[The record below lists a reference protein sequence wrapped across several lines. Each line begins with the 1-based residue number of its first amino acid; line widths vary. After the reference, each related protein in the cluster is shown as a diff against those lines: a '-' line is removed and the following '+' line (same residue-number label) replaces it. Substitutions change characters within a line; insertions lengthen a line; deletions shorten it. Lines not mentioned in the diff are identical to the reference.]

1 MPTVSSSREGRSG
14 RGRRAPNWVS
24 WLVLVIGLALTLGLH
39 GFSQRWIRSAGE
51 ARFLLRSSEFKTAL
65 HTHLVGLTQV
75 LRGAQAYA
83 GQNPLIS
90 PEAWQ
95 RMRDTLR
102 LEESYPGFTDLIH
115 LRAASGEQLTE
126 LIESQRMLGGQ
137 DFVLKPAGQ
146 RDFHV
151 VVTNLAP
158 VTEKNRV
165 ALGIDSWNSP
175 ERRDALERARDS
187 GNPQLSAQVQLAVDQ
202 GPDAQPGFLIYQ
214 PLYRGGALPDTVEQ
228 RRALLVGFVGT
239 SLRYQDLFRQ
249 LLPAA
254 RQALAV
260 ELYDAAEAGTG
271 GRQLAFSSQ
280 PVADQASQLMRQQ
293 LEFEIGGRR
302 WTLVCSASDD
312 FMLPIEQAYPPLVLV
327 LGLLVSLLLF
337 ALTRAQIQQRLRAER
352 MAESM
357 SRSVLST
364 RDHLASILE
373 AVPDMLLEIDAE
385 GRITEA
391 RSARQTPFTTPPPE
405 LVGQHYAQVLP
416 PEAAEVI
423 AAGLQAAR
431 LHGSDYGRR
440 YSLPQADGD
449 CWYEA
454 SIACGLRGQAHQPY
468 YVLLSR
474 DVTEQVRLERE
485 LRQQHARLNTIL
497 DSVEAYIYIKGADY
511 RYQYANRRT
520 CALFKRPI
528 EQIVGHQDADFF
540 EPAVADRLR
549 QIDRRVLEQGERV
562 VAEDFN
568 VLQDGSTSTDLTIKI
583 PLRDEQGR
591 VYALCGISTDI
602 SVLKQAQA
610 ELERYRQHLQQ
621 LVDERTVEL
630 ATATRAL
637 SLASAEQQAVF
648 NAATA
653 GLIFVKDH
661 QIQRCNRTMEQMFG
675 YGPGELIGQAPRI
688 LYADDAAFAKLRQR
702 FQPEMIEH
710 GNFRSE
716 QELVRKDGSRFWARV
731 SAQVIDQDI
740 ARGYAGMVQD
750 ITAERE
756 AFEAMQRSKEMAE
769 ANARAKADF
778 LANMSHEIRTPM
790 NAVIGMTHLVLK
802 TGLTP
807 RQLDYVQKIQTS
819 SQHLLGIIND
829 ILDFSK
835 LEADKMG
842 VERAHFDLD
851 QMLDNVAALFAT
863 KTDSKGL
870 ELVMDVGS
878 DVPRDLIGDPLRI
891 GQVLINYAN
900 NAVKFTEQ
908 GTITIRVALEPG
920 QEPEPADELLLRFSV
935 QDTGIGISPEQCA
948 LLFQSF
954 QQADSSTTRKYGG
967 TGLGLVISKRLAEL
981 MGGQV
986 GVNSEPGRGST
997 FWFTARLGRGTDQPR
1012 RWLAQPDLQG
1022 RRILV
1027 VDDNDPA
1034 REVMGEMLR
1043 SMGFAVNAV
1052 ASGAL
1057 ALAELS
1063 RAAEADQPYEVVFL
1077 DWKMPGMDGV
1087 TVARKI
1093 ATLPLPRRPLVLM
1106 VTAYDRGELLELSED
1121 VGISDVLVKPVTPSV
1136 LFDTVMRLLGAELD
1150 EFPPLPR
1157 SERGLQADTTP
1168 LQGARA
1174 LLVEDN
1180 EINQEVA
1187 IELLRE
1193 LGLWVDLAPDGAVA
1207 LERVQQN
1214 SYDVVLMDMQ
1224 MPVMDGLTATREIR
1238 QLSWLQELPILAM
1251 TANAMTGDRERCLEA
1266 GMNDYIA
1273 KPIDP
1278 KDLAAKL
1285 LRWVKPSR
1293 SRARRPSRRNRS
1305 MARTALQ
1312 PGASLEG
1319 IAGLDAE
1326 LGLSQV
1332 LGREPLYHHLLAR
1345 FASDQAATPARLAEA
1360 IAAADW
1366 GQAERLMH
1374 TLKGVSAQI
1383 GALELREM
1391 AERLEQALRERA
1403 PQDVIDLLQAGI
1415 ARALAPLVEA
1425 ISQRL
1430 PQEMANGNAVAL
1442 DPQQWARLRERLIG
1456 LLEQADT
1463 ESLTLFESNRNLL
1476 QSALG
1481 PHYEP
1486 LAKAL
1491 DNFDFEQALVT
1502 IRQAG

>member
-1 MPTVSSSREGRSG
+1 
-14 RGRRAPNWVS
+14 
-24 WLVLVIGLALTLGLH
+24 
-39 GFSQRWIRSAGE
+39 
-51 ARFLLRSSEFKTAL
+51 
-65 HTHLVGLTQV
+65 
-75 LRGAQAYA
+75 
-83 GQNPLIS
+83 
-90 PEAWQ
+90 
-95 RMRDTLR
+95 MR
-102 LEESYPGFTDLIH
+102 
-115 LRAASGEQLTE
+115 
-126 LIESQRMLGGQ
+126 
-137 DFVLKPAGQ
+137 
-146 RDFHV
+146 
-151 VVTNLAP
+151 
-158 VTEKNRV
+158 
-165 ALGIDSWNSP
+165 
-175 ERRDALERARDS
+175 
-187 GNPQLSAQVQLAVDQ
+187 
-202 GPDAQPGFLIYQ
+202 
-214 PLYRGGALPDTVEQ
+214 
-228 RRALLVGFVGT
+228 
-239 SLRYQDLFRQ
+239 
-249 LLPAA
+249 
-254 RQALAV
+254 
-260 ELYDAAEAGTG
+260 
-271 GRQLAFSSQ
+271 
-280 PVADQASQLMRQQ
+280 
-293 LEFEIGGRR
+293 
-302 WTLVCSASDD
+302 
-312 FMLPIEQAYPPLVLV
+312 
-327 LGLLVSLLLF
+327 
-337 ALTRAQIQQRLRAER
+337 
-352 MAESM
+352 
-357 SRSVLST
+357 
-364 RDHLASILE
+364 
-373 AVPDMLLEIDAE
+373 
-385 GRITEA
+385 
-391 RSARQTPFTTPPPE
+391 
-405 LVGQHYAQVLP
+405 
-416 PEAAEVI
+416 
-423 AAGLQAAR
+423 
-431 LHGSDYGRR
+431 
-440 YSLPQADGD
+440 
-449 CWYEA
+449 
-454 SIACGLRGQAHQPY
+454 
-468 YVLLSR
+468 
-474 DVTEQVRLERE
+474 
-485 LRQQHARLNTIL
+485 
-497 DSVEAYIYIKGADY
+497 
-511 RYQYANRRT
+511 
-520 CALFKRPI
+520 
-528 EQIVGHQDADFF
+528 
-540 EPAVADRLR
+540 
-549 QIDRRVLEQGERV
+549 
-562 VAEDFN
+562 
-568 VLQDGSTSTDLTIKI
+568 
-583 PLRDEQGR
+583 
-591 VYALCGISTDI
+591 
-602 SVLKQAQA
+602 
-610 ELERYRQHLQQ
+610 
-621 LVDERTVEL
+621 
-630 ATATRAL
+630 
-637 SLASAEQQAVF
+637 
-648 NAATA
+648 
-653 GLIFVKDH
+653 
-661 QIQRCNRTMEQMFG
+661 
-675 YGPGELIGQAPRI
+675 
-688 LYADDAAFAKLRQR
+688 
-702 FQPEMIEH
+702 
-710 GNFRSE
+710 
-716 QELVRKDGSRFWARV
+716 
-731 SAQVIDQDI
+731 
-740 ARGYAGMVQD
+740 
-750 ITAERE
+750 
-756 AFEAMQRSKEMAE
+756 
-769 ANARAKADF
+769 
-778 LANMSHEIRTPM
+778 
-790 NAVIGMTHLVLK
+790 
-802 TGLTP
+802 
-807 RQLDYVQKIQTS
+807 
-819 SQHLLGIIND
+819 
-829 ILDFSK
+829 
-835 LEADKMG
+835 
-842 VERAHFDLD
+842 
-851 QMLDNVAALFAT
+851 
-863 KTDSKGL
+863 
-870 ELVMDVGS
+870 
-878 DVPRDLIGDPLRI
+878 
-891 GQVLINYAN
+891 
-900 NAVKFTEQ
+900 
-908 GTITIRVALEPG
+908 
-920 QEPEPADELLLRFSV
+920 
-935 QDTGIGISPEQCA
+935 
-948 LLFQSF
+948 
-954 QQADSSTTRKYGG
+954 
-967 TGLGLVISKRLAEL
+967 
-981 MGGQV
+981 
-986 GVNSEPGRGST
+986 
-997 FWFTARLGRGTDQPR
+997 QPR

-1214 SYDVVLMDMQ
+1214 SDDVVLMDMQ

-1345 FASDQAATPARLAEA
+1345 FASDQAATPTRLAEA

>member
-1 MPTVSSSREGRSG
+1 MPIVPATTDGHSG
-14 RGRRAPNWVS
+14 KLKRTPNWLS
-24 WLVLVIGLALTLGLH
+24 WLVLAIGLALTLGLH
-39 GFSQRWIRSAGE
+39 EFSQRWIRSADE
-51 ARFLLRSSEFKTAL
+51 DRFLLRSNEFRTAL

-115 LRAASGEQLTE
+115 LRAASGEQLPE
-126 LIESQRMLGGQ
+126 LIDSQRMLGGQ
-137 DFVLKPAGQ
+137 EFVLKPPGV

-165 ALGIDSWNSP
+165 ALGIDSWQSP
-175 ERRDALERARDS
+175 ERRDALERARDT
-187 GNPQLSAQVQLAVDQ
+187 GNPQLSARVQLAVDQ
-202 GPDAQPGFLIYQ
+202 GPDRLPGFLIYQ

-239 SLRYQDLFRQ
+239 SLRYQDLVRE
-249 LLPAA
+249 LLPAD
-254 RQALAV
+254 RQPLAI
-260 ELYDAAEAGTG
+260 ELRDAAVAEEGSGT
-271 GRQLAFSSQ
+271 LVFSSQ
-280 PVADQASQLMRQQ
+280 PAAGESPRLMRQQ
-293 LEFEIGGRR
+293 LSLDIGGRR
-302 WTLVCSASDD
+302 WTLVCTASDD
-312 FMLPIEQAYPPLVLV
+312 FLLPIEQAYPQLVLAV
-327 LGLLVSLLLF
+327 GLLLSLLLF
-337 ALTRAQIQQRLRAER
+337 ALSRAQIQQRLRAER

-385 GRITEA
+385 GRITEV
-391 RSARQTPFTTPPPE
+391 RSARQAPFEIRPPA

-416 PEAAEVI
+416 PAAAEVI

-440 YSLPQADGD
+440 YCLAQAGGD

-454 SIACGLRGQAHQPY
+454 SIACRLRGDAEQPY

-474 DVTEQVRLERE
+474 DVSEQVRLERE
-485 LRQQHARLNTIL
+485 LRQQHERLNTIL
-497 DSVEAYIYIKGADY
+497 DSVEAYIYIKGTDY

-520 CALFKRPI
+520 CALFKRSL
-528 EQIVGHQDADFF
+528 EQIIGHQDADFF
-540 EPAVADRLR
+540 EPAVAERVR
-549 QIDRRVLEQGERV
+549 QVDRRVIEQGERV

-568 VLQDGSTSTDLTIKI
+568 VLQDGSSSTDLTIKI
-583 PLRDEQGR
+583 PLRDEEGR
-591 VYALCGISTDI
+591 VYALCGISTDV
-602 SVLKQAQA
+602 SPLKQAQA

-621 LVDERTVEL
+621 LVDERTAEL

-688 LYADDAAFAKLRQR
+688 FYADDEAFAKLQQK
-702 FQPEMIEH
+702 FQPDMLAH
-710 GNFRSE
+710 GNFRTE
-716 QELVRKDGSRFWARV
+716 QELMRKDGSRFWARV
-731 SAQVIDQDI
+731 SAQVIDRDVSK
-740 ARGYAGMVQD
+740 GYAGMVQD

-769 ANARAKADF
+769 QNARAKADF

-802 TGLTP
+802 TELTP
-807 RQLDYVQKIQTS
+807 RQLDYLQKIQLS

-835 LEADKMG
+835 LEADKMS

-851 QMLDNVAALFAT
+851 QMLDNVVGLFVT

-870 ELVMDVGS
+870 ELVVDVAQ

-920 QEPEPADELLLRFSV
+920 QEPADELLLRFSV

-986 GVNSEPGRGST
+986 GVVSEPGQGST
-997 FWFTARLGRGTDQPR
+997 FWFTARLGLGADQPR

-1043 SMGFAVNAV
+1043 SMGFAVSTV
-1052 ASGAL
+1052 ASGPL

-1063 RAAEADQPYEVVFL
+1063 QAAAAGQPYEVVFL

-1093 ATLPLPRRPLVLM
+1093 AALPLPRRPLVLM
-1106 VTAYDRGELLELSED
+1106 VTAYDRGELLELSEE

-1150 EFPPLPR
+1150 ELSPLPR
-1157 SERGLQADTTP
+1157 PERGLQADTAP

-1214 SYDVVLMDMQ
+1214 PYDVVLMDMQ
-1224 MPVMDGLTATREIR
+1224 MPVMDGLTATRQIR

-1278 KDLAAKL
+1278 QDLAAKL

-1293 SRARRPSRRNRS
+1293 SRSRRASRRQRS
-1305 MARTALQ
+1305 TVRPAATGRGVSFA
-1312 PGASLEG
+1312 G
-1319 IAGLDAE
+1319 IAGLDTV
-1326 LGLSQV
+1326 LGLRQV
-1332 LGREPLYHHLLAR
+1332 LGREPLYQQLLAR
-1345 FASDQAATPARLAEA
+1345 FASDQAATPARLAGA

-1366 GQAERLMH
+1366 VQAERLAH
-1374 TLKGVSAQI
+1374 TLKGVAAQI
-1383 GALELREM
+1383 GALELRER

-1403 PQDVIDLLQAGI
+1403 PQDRLELLQAGI
-1415 ARALAPLVEA
+1415 AQALPPLVEA
-1425 ISQRL
+1425 IRQRL
-1430 PQEMANGNAVAL
+1430 PQQAANVTAVL
-1442 DPQQWARLRERLIG
+1442 KDPQQWRRLRAQLVS

-1463 ESLTLFESNRNLL
+1463 DSLALFEANRSLL
-1476 QSALG
+1476 QAALG

-1491 DNFDFEQALVT
+1491 ENFDFEQALLA

>member
-1 MPTVSSSREGRSG
+1 MALSTVSSHHEGRSG
-14 RGRRAPNWVS
+14 KLQQAPNWVS
-24 WLVLVIGLALTLGLH
+24 WLVLAMGMVLTLGLH
-39 GFSQRWIRSAGE
+39 GFSQRWTHSAGE

-65 HTHLVGLTQV
+65 HTHLVGMTQV

-115 LRAASGEQLTE
+115 LRAVSGEQLPE

-137 DFVLKPAGQ
+137 GFALKPPGQ

-158 VTEKNRV
+158 ITEKNRV
-165 ALGIDSWNSP
+165 ALGVDSWSSP

-187 GNPQLSAQVQLAVDQ
+187 GNSQLSGQVQLVVDQ
-202 GPDAQPGFLIYQ
+202 GPDAQSAFLIYQ
-214 PLYRGGALPDTVEQ
+214 PLYRGGVLPDTVEQ

-239 SLRYQDLFRQ
+239 SLRYQDLVRQ
-249 LLPAA
+249 LLPTDQHAM
-254 RQALAV
+254 AV
-260 ELYDAAEAGTG
+260 ELYDAASADGGAGT
-271 GRQLAFSSQ
+271 LAFSSQ
-280 PVADQASQLMRQQ
+280 PRTDGASQLMRQP
-293 LEFEIGGRR
+293 LSFDIGGRR
-302 WTLVCSASDD
+302 WTLLCTASDD
-312 FMLPIEQAYPPLVLV
+312 FLLPIERAYPQLVLV
-327 LGLLVSLLLF
+327 VGLLVSLLLF

-357 SRSVLST
+357 SRSVLSA

-373 AVPDMLLEIDAE
+373 VVPDMLLEIDAE
-385 GRITEA
+385 GLITEA
-391 RSARQTPFTTPPPE
+391 RSARQAPLATLLPK
-405 LVGQHYAQVLP
+405 LAGQHYARVLP
-416 PEAAEVI
+416 SGAAEVI
-423 AAGLQAAR
+423 AAGLKAAR
-431 LHGSDYGRR
+431 LNGSDYGRR
-440 YSLPQADGD
+440 YSLAQPGGD

-454 SIACGLRGQAHQPY
+454 SIACGFRGQEHQPY

-497 DSVEAYIYIKGADY
+497 DSVEAHIYIKGTDY
-511 RYQYANRRT
+511 RYQYANHRT
-520 CALFKRPI
+520 CARFKCAL
-528 EQIVGHQDADFF
+528 EQIVGQQDADFF
-540 EPAVADRLR
+540 EPAVADRIR
-549 QIDRRVLEQGERV
+549 QLDRRVIEQGERIV
-562 VAEDFN
+562 DEGFYA
-568 VLQDGSTSTDLTIKI
+568 LQDGSGLTELTIKI
-583 PLRDEQGR
+583 PLRDEEGR

-653 GLIFVKDH
+653 GLIFVKDD

-675 YGPGELIGQAPRI
+675 YDPGELIGQAPRI
-688 LYADDAAFAKLRQR
+688 LYPDDSAFAESQQSFR
-702 FQPEMIEH
+702 PDMIAH
-710 GNFRSE
+710 GNFRSDR
-716 QELVRKDGSRFWARV
+716 ELMRKDGSRFWARV
-731 SAQVIDQDI
+731 SAQVIDKDV
-740 ARGYAGMVQD
+740 AKGYAGMVQD

-756 AFEAMQRSKEMAE
+756 VFEAMQRSKEMAE
-769 ANARAKADF
+769 QNARAKADF

-802 TGLTP
+802 TALTP

-835 LEADKMG
+835 LEADKMD
-842 VERAHFDLD
+842 VERTHFDLD

-870 ELVMDVGS
+870 ELVVDVAQ

-900 NAVKFTEQ
+900 NAVKFTDQ
-908 GTITIRVALEPG
+908 GTITIRIALEQG
-920 QEPEPADELLLRFSV
+920 QESAQADELLLRFSV

-967 TGLGLVISKRLAEL
+967 TGLGLVISKRLVEL

-986 GVNSEPGRGST
+986 GVDSELGRGST
-997 FWFTARLGRGTDQPR
+997 FWFT
-1012 RWLAQPDLQG
+1012 G

-1043 SMGFAVNAV
+1043 SMGFAVSTV
-1052 ASGAL
+1052 ASGPL
-1057 ALAELS
+1057 AWAELS

-1093 ATLPLPRRPLVLM
+1093 ATLPLSRRPLVLM
-1106 VTAYDRGELLELSED
+1106 VTAYDRGELLERSED

-1150 EFPPLPR
+1150 EFPPLPPSGR
-1157 SERGLQADTTP
+1157 ALQADTTP

-1214 SYDVVLMDMQ
+1214 AYDVVLMDMQ
-1224 MPVMDGLTATREIR
+1224 MPVMDGLTATRAIR

-1278 KDLAAKL
+1278 QDLAAQL

-1293 SRARRPSRRNRS
+1293 PRARRPSRRNRS
-1305 MARTALQ
+1305 MARPAARQ
-1312 PGASLEG
+1312 GVSFEAV
-1319 IAGLDAE
+1319 AGLDAA
-1326 LGLSQV
+1326 LGLRQV

-1345 FASDQAATPARLAEA
+1345 FAAGQAGAPVRLAEA

-1366 GQAERLMH
+1366 EQAERLAH

-1383 GALELREM
+1383 GALELSELAR
-1391 AERLEQALRERA
+1391 RLEQALRERA
-1403 PQDVIDLLQAGI
+1403 PQKVLEPLQADISRSLPPLIDVIT
-1415 ARALAPLVEA
+1415 R
-1425 ISQRL
+1425 RL
-1430 PQEMANGNAVAL
+1430 PREEGNGTAAAF
-1442 DPQQWARLRERLIG
+1442 DPQQWSWLRGRLIG
-1456 LLEQADT
+1456 LLEQDDT
-1463 ESLTLFESNRNLL
+1463 ESLSLFEANRSLL
-1476 QSALG
+1476 QAALG

-1486 LAKAL
+1486 LATAL
-1491 DNFDFEQALVT
+1491 DHFDFEQALVV

>member
-1 MPTVSSSREGRSG
+1 MPIVPATTDGHPGKLKRT
-14 RGRRAPNWVS
+14 PIWLS
-24 WLVLVIGLALTLGLH
+24 WLVLAIGLALTLGLH
-39 GFSQRWIRSAGE
+39 EFSQHWIRAAGE
-51 ARFLLRSSEFKTAL
+51 DRFLLRSKEFKTAIQS
-65 HTHLVGLTQV
+65 HLIGLTQV

-83 GQNPLIS
+83 GQNSLIS

-115 LRAASGEQLTE
+115 LRAVSGEQLPE
-126 LIESQRMLGGQ
+126 LIESQLLLGGQ
-137 DFVLKPAGQ
+137 GFALKPPGT

-151 VVTNLAP
+151 IVTNLAP

-165 ALGIDSWNSP
+165 ALGIDSWQSP
-175 ERRDALERARDS
+175 ERRDALERARDT
-187 GNPQLSAQVQLAVDQ
+187 GNPQLSAKVQLAVDQ
-202 GPDAQPGFLIYQ
+202 GPDRLPGFLIYQ
-214 PLYRGGALPDTVEQ
+214 PLYLGGALPDTVEQ

-239 SLRYQDLFRQ
+239 SLRYQDLVRE
-249 LLPAA
+249 LLPAG
-254 RQALAV
+254 QQPLAI
-260 ELYDAAEAGTG
+260 ELRDAAAAEEGSG
-271 GRQLAFSSQ
+271 QLVFSSQ
-280 PVADQASQLMRQQ
+280 PAGDDPPRLMRQQ
-293 LEFEIGGRR
+293 LSLDIGGRH
-302 WTLVCSASDD
+302 WTLVCSASDG
-312 FMLPIEQAYPPLVLV
+312 FLLPIEQAYPKLVLV
-327 LGLLVSLLLF
+327 AGLLLSLLLF
-337 ALTRAQIQQRLRAER
+337 ALSRAQIQQRLRAEQ
-352 MAESM
+352 MAEAM

-373 AVPDMLLEIDAE
+373 AVPDMLLELDAE

-391 RSARQTPFTTPPPE
+391 RSARQAPFSTRPPE
-405 LVGQHYAQVLP
+405 LVGLHYAQVLP
-416 PEAAEVI
+416 PAAAQVI
-423 AAGLQAAR
+423 AAGLEAAR
-431 LHGSDYGRR
+431 RQGSDYGRR
-440 YSLPQADGD
+440 YSLAQARGD

-454 SIACGLRGQAHQPY
+454 SIACRLRGEGQQPY

-474 DVTEQVRLERE
+474 DVSEQVRLERE
-485 LRQQHARLNTIL
+485 LRQQHERLNSIL
-497 DSVEAYIYIKGADY
+497 DSVEAYIYIKGTDY

-520 CALFKRPI
+520 CSQLKRPL
-528 EQIVGHQDADFF
+528 EQIIGHEDADFF
-540 EPAVADRLR
+540 DPAMAQRLR
-549 QIDRRVLEQGERV
+549 SVDRRVIEQGERV
-562 VAEDFN
+562 VAEDSY
-568 VLQDGSTSTDLTIKI
+568 VLQEGSVSTDLTIKI
-583 PLRDEQGR
+583 PLRDEEGR

-602 SVLKQAQA
+602 SPLKQAQA
-610 ELERYRQHLQQ
+610 ELECYRQHLQQ
-621 LVDERTVEL
+621 LVDERTAEL

-637 SLASAEQQAVF
+637 SLANAEQQAVF

-688 LYADDAAFAKLRQR
+688 FYADDEAFAKLRQR
-702 FQPEMIEH
+702 FQPDMLAH
-710 GNFRSE
+710 GNFRGE
-716 QELVRKDGSRFWARV
+716 QELMRKDGSRFWARV

-740 ARGYAGMVQD
+740 TKGYAGMVQD

-769 ANARAKADF
+769 QNARAKADF

-802 TGLTP
+802 TELTP
-807 RQLDYVQKIQTS
+807 RQLDYVQKIQLS

-835 LEADKMG
+835 LEADKMS
-842 VERAHFDLD
+842 VERVHFDLD
-851 QMLDNVAALFAT
+851 QMLDNVVGLFAS

-870 ELVMDVGS
+870 ELVLDVAQE
-878 DVPRDLIGDPLRI
+878 VPRDLIGDPLRI
-891 GQVLINYAN
+891 GQVLINFAN

-908 GTITIRVALEPG
+908 GTVTIRVALE
-920 QEPEPADELLLRFSV
+920 QDQADELLLRFSV
-935 QDTGIGISPEQCA
+935 QDTGIGISPEQLA
-948 LLFQSF
+948 QLFQSF

-986 GVNSEPGRGST
+986 GVDSQPGRGST

-1043 SMGFAVNAV
+1043 SMGFAVVTV
-1052 ASGAL
+1052 ASGPL
-1057 ALAELS
+1057 ALDELS
-1063 RAAEADQPYEVVFL
+1063 RAAAAEQPYEVVFL

-1087 TVARKI
+1087 TVARRI
-1093 ATLPLPRRPLVLM
+1093 AELPLPKRPLVLM
-1106 VTAYDRGELLELSED
+1106 VTAYDRGELLELSEE
-1121 VGISDVLVKPVTPSV
+1121 VGISDVLVKPVSPSV

-1150 EFPPLPR
+1150 ESLPPPHA
-1157 SERGLQADTTP
+1157 ERGLQVDTSS

-1187 IELLRE
+1187 TELLRE

-1214 SYDVVLMDMQ
+1214 AYDVVLMDMQ
-1224 MPVMDGLTATREIR
+1224 MPVMDGLTATRQIR

-1278 KDLAAKL
+1278 QDLAAKL
-1285 LRWVKPSR
+1285 LRWVKPGR
-1293 SRARRPSRRNRS
+1293 PQARRPSRRNRS
-1305 MARTALQ
+1305 MRRPAAERKV
-1312 PGASLEG
+1312 SFEG
-1319 IAGLDAE
+1319 IAGLDSA
-1326 LGLSQV
+1326 LGLRQV
-1332 LGREPLYHHLLAR
+1332 LGRESLYHHLLAR
-1345 FASDQAATPARLAEA
+1345 FVADQAATPARLADA
-1360 IAAADW
+1360 VAAADW
-1366 GQAERLMH
+1366 CQAERLAH
-1374 TLKGVSAQI
+1374 TLKGVAAQI
-1383 GALELREM
+1383 GALELREL
-1391 AERLEQALRERA
+1391 AERLERALRERA
-1403 PQDVIDLLQAGI
+1403 PQERLALLQAGI
-1415 ARALAPLVEA
+1415 AQALTPLVEA
-1425 ISQRL
+1425 IHQRL
-1430 PQEMANGNAVAL
+1430 PQELANGTAVAV
-1442 DPQQWARLRERLIG
+1442 DPQQWQRLRTELIA

-1463 ESLTLFESNRNLL
+1463 ESLTLFESHRTLL
-1476 QSALG
+1476 RAALG

-1486 LAKAL
+1486 LATAM
-1491 DNFDFEQALVT
+1491 NHFDFERALEL

>member
-1 MPTVSSSREGRSG
+1 MPSVSVPPDGRFG
-14 RGRRAPNWVS
+14 KLRRTPDWVS
-24 WLVLVIGLALTLGLH
+24 WLVLVMGLALTLGLH
-39 GFSQRWIRSAGE
+39 GFSQRWIHSAGE
-51 ARFLLRSSEFKTAL
+51 ARFLLNSSEFRTAL
-65 HTHLVGLTQV
+65 QTHLVGLTQV

-102 LEESYPGFTDLIH
+102 PEQSYPGFTDLIH
-115 LRAASGEQLTE
+115 LRAASGEQLSE

-137 DFVLKPAGQ
+137 DFLLKPPGQ

-165 ALGIDSWNSP
+165 ALGADSWNSP
-175 ERRDALERARDS
+175 EQRDALERARDS
-187 GNPQLSAQVQLAVDQ
+187 GNPQLSGKLQLVVDQ
-202 GPDAQPGFLIYQ
+202 GPDAQPAFLIYQ
-214 PLYRGGALPDTVEQ
+214 PLYRGGVLPDTVEQ

-239 SLRYQDLFRQ
+239 SLRYQDLFHQ
-249 LLPAA
+249 LLPTG
-254 RQALAV
+254 RQALMVQLYEAAAV
-260 ELYDAAEAGTG
+260 EAGAG
-271 GRQLAFSSQ
+271 ALAFSSQ
-280 PVADQASQLMRQQ
+280 PMAEDKFRLMRQQ
-293 LEFEIGGRR
+293 LAFEIGGRR
-302 WTLVCSASDD
+302 WTLVCSASED
-312 FMLPIEQAYPPLVLV
+312 FMLPIEKAYPPLVLV
-327 LGLLVSLLLF
+327 VGLLVSLLLF

-385 GRITEA
+385 GLITEA
-391 RSARQTPFTTPPPE
+391 RSARQAPFATLLPK
-405 LVGQHYAQVLP
+405 LAGQHYARVLP
-416 PEAAEVI
+416 SGVAEVI
-423 AAGLQAAR
+423 AAGLEAAR
-431 LHGSDYGRR
+431 LNGSDYGRR
-440 YSLPQADGD
+440 YSLAQAGTD

-454 SIACGLRGQAHQPY
+454 SIACQFRGLERRPY

-485 LRQQHARLNTIL
+485 LRQQHEQLNTIL
-497 DSVEAYIYIKGADY
+497 DSVEAHIYIKGTDY
-511 RYQYANRRT
+511 RYQYANHRT
-520 CALFKRPI
+520 CVRFNSAL
-528 EQIVGHQDADFF
+528 EQIVGRQDADFF
-540 EPAVADRLR
+540 EPAVADRIR
-549 QIDRRVLEQGERV
+549 QLDRRVIEQGERIV
-562 VAEDFN
+562 DEGFY
-568 VLQDGSTSTDLTIKI
+568 VLQDGSGLTELTIKI
-583 PLRDEQGR
+583 PLRDEEGR

-621 LVDERTVEL
+621 LVDERTAEL

-648 NAATA
+648 DAATA

-688 LYADDAAFAKLRQR
+688 LYADDATFAELQQSFR
-702 FQPEMIEH
+702 PEMIAHGSFRIEH
-710 GNFRSE
+710 
-716 QELVRKDGSRFWARV
+716 ELVRKDGSRFWARV
-731 SAQVIDQDI
+731 SAQAIDKDV

-750 ITAERE
+750 ISAERE

-769 ANARAKADF
+769 ENARAKADF

-835 LEADKMG
+835 LEADKMS
-842 VERAHFDLD
+842 VERVNFDLD
-851 QMLDNVAALFAT
+851 QMLDNVAGLFAT

-870 ELVMDVGS
+870 ELVMDVGQ

-900 NAVKFTEQ
+900 NAVKFTEK
-908 GTITIRVALEPG
+908 GTITIRVALK
-920 QEPEPADELLLRFSV
+920 QEQADELLLRFSV

-986 GVNSEPGRGST
+986 GVDSEPGRGST
-997 FWFTARLGRGTDQPR
+997 FWFTARLGRGAEQPR

-1043 SMGFAVNAV
+1043 SMGFAVSAV
-1052 ASGAL
+1052 ASGPL

-1063 RAAEADQPYEVVFL
+1063 RAAAADQPYEVVFL

-1106 VTAYDRGELLELSED
+1106 VTAYDRGELIDLSED

-1136 LFDTVMRLLGAELD
+1136 LFDTVMRLLGADLS
-1150 EFPPLPR
+1150 EFPPLPS
-1157 SERGLQADTTP
+1157 SERGLQTDTTP
-1168 LQGARA
+1168 LLGARA

-1214 SYDVVLMDMQ
+1214 AYDVVLMDMQ
-1224 MPVMDGLTATREIR
+1224 MPVMDGLTATRQIR

-1278 KDLAAKL
+1278 QDLAAKL

-1293 SRARRPSRRNRS
+1293 PRARRPSRRNRS
-1305 MARTALQ
+1305 MARPAARQ
-1312 PGASLEG
+1312 GVSFEAV
-1319 IAGLDAE
+1319 AGLDAA
-1326 LGLSQV
+1326 LGLRQV

-1345 FASDQAATPARLAEA
+1345 FAVDQSAAPVRLAEA

-1366 GQAERLMH
+1366 GQAERLAH
-1374 TLKGVSAQI
+1374 TLKGVAAQI
-1383 GALELREM
+1383 GALELREL

-1403 PQDVIDLLQAGI
+1403 PPQVIDPLQAGI

-1430 PQEMANGNAVAL
+1430 PQVVANGNAIAF

-1456 LLEQADT
+1456 LLQQDDT
-1463 ESLTLFESNRNLL
+1463 ESLSLFEANRSLL
-1476 QSALG
+1476 QVALG

-1486 LAKAL
+1486 LATAL
-1491 DNFDFEQALVT
+1491 DNFDFEQALVA

>member
-1 MPTVSSSREGRSG
+1 LSTVSSPPEGRSG
-14 RGRRAPNWVS
+14 RLRRTPNWVS
-24 WLVLVIGLALTLGLH
+24 WLVLLIGLGLTLGLYD
-39 GFSQRWIRSAGE
+39 FSQRWIRSAGE
-51 ARFLLRSSEFKTAL
+51 DRFLLRSSEFKTVL
-65 HTHLVGLTQV
+65 QSHLIGLTQV

-115 LRAASGEQLTE
+115 LRAASGEQLTD
-126 LIESQRMLGGQ
+126 LIESQRMLGGE
-137 DFVLKPAGQ
+137 DFVLKPPGQ

-187 GNPQLSAQVQLAVDQ
+187 GNPQLSAKVQLAVDQ
-202 GPDAQPGFLIYQ
+202 GADALPGFLIYQ
-214 PLYRGGALPDTVEQ
+214 PLYRGGVLPDSIEQ

-239 SLRYQDLFRQ
+239 SLRYQDLLGQ
-249 LLPAA
+249 LLPAG
-254 RQALAV
+254 RQALGV
-260 ELYDAAEAGTG
+260 ELYDAAETEAGAGT
-271 GRQLAFSSQ
+271 LAFSSQ
-280 PVADQASQLMRQQ
+280 PVAGEFSPRMRQQ
-293 LEFEIGGRR
+293 LALDIGGRR
-302 WTLVCSASDD
+302 WTLICSARDGLL
-312 FMLPIEQAYPPLVLV
+312 LPIEQAYPPLVLAV
-327 LGLLVSLLLF
+327 GLLVSLLLF
-337 ALTRAQIQQRLRAER
+337 ALTRAQIQQRLRAEQ

-385 GRITEA
+385 GLITEA
-391 RSARQTPFTTPPPE
+391 RSARQAPFATLPPE
-405 LVGQHYAQVLP
+405 LVGRHYAQVLP
-416 PEAAEVI
+416 SAAAEVI
-423 AAGLQAAR
+423 AAGLEAAR
-431 LHGSDYGRR
+431 LNGSDYGRR
-440 YSLPQADGD
+440 YSLTQASGD

-454 SIACGLRGQAHQPY
+454 SIACQFRGQPHQPY

-485 LRQQHARLNTIL
+485 LRQQHERLNTIL
-497 DSVEAYIYIKGADY
+497 DSVEAHIYIKGTDY
-511 RYQYANRRT
+511 RYQYANHRT
-520 CALFKRPI
+520 CARFSCAL

-540 EPAVADRLR
+540 EPAVADRIR
-549 QIDRRVLEQGERV
+549 QLDRRVIEQGERV
-562 VAEDFN
+562 VDEGFY
-568 VLQDGSTSTDLTIKI
+568 VLQDGSGLTELTIKI

-602 SVLKQAQA
+602 SVLKQAQT

-621 LVDERTVEL
+621 LVDERTAEL

-675 YGPGELIGQAPRI
+675 YGSGELIGQAPRI
-688 LYADDAAFAKLRQR
+688 LYADDATFAVLQQK
-702 FQPEMIEH
+702 FQPEMLAH

-716 QELVRKDGSRFWARV
+716 QELVRKDGSRFWARL

-740 ARGYAGMVQD
+740 ARGYAGMLQD
-750 ITAERE
+750 ITTERQ

-769 ANARAKADF
+769 ENARAKADF

-802 TGLTP
+802 TALTP
-807 RQLDYVQKIQTS
+807 RQLDYMQKIQTS

-835 LEADKMG
+835 LEADKMS

-851 QMLDNVAALFAT
+851 QMLDNVATLFAT

-870 ELVMDVGS
+870 ELVMDVGH

-908 GTITIRVALEPG
+908 GTVTIRVALEQG
-920 QEPEPADELLLRFSV
+920 QEPEQADELLLRFSV
-935 QDTGIGISPEQCA
+935 QDTGIGISPEQCV

-986 GVNSEPGRGST
+986 GVDSEPGRGST
-997 FWFTARLGRGTDQPR
+997 FWFTARLGRGADQPR

-1043 SMGFAVNAV
+1043 SMGFAVSTV
-1052 ASGAL
+1052 SSGPL
-1057 ALAELS
+1057 ALAELG
-1063 RAAEADQPYEVVFL
+1063 RAAAAGQSYEMVFL

-1093 ATLPLPRRPLVLM
+1093 ATLPLPKRPLVLM
-1106 VTAYDRGELLELSED
+1106 VTAYDRGELLELSGD
-1121 VGISDVLVKPVTPSV
+1121 VGISDVLVKPVTPSI

-1150 EFPPLPR
+1150 ELVPLPPSGR
-1157 SERGLQADTTP
+1157 MQVDTTP

-1214 SYDVVLMDMQ
+1214 NYDVVLMDMQ

-1251 TANAMTGDRERCLEA
+1251 TANAMTGDRERCLGA

-1278 KDLAAKL
+1278 QDLAAKL
-1285 LRWVKPSR
+1285 LRWIKPSR
-1293 SRARRPSRRNRS
+1293 LRARRPSRRT
-1305 MARTALQ
+1305 RTPAH
-1312 PGASLEG
+1312 PATVRKVSLEG
-1319 IAGLDAE
+1319 IAGLDAA

-1332 LGREPLYHHLLAR
+1332 LGREPLYHHLLVR
-1345 FASDQAATPARLAEA
+1345 FAADQSGVPTRLAEA

-1366 GQAERLMH
+1366 SQAERLAH

-1383 GALELREM
+1383 GALELREL
-1391 AERLEQALRERA
+1391 AERLEQALREHA
-1403 PQDVIDLLQAGI
+1403 PQQVLDPLQAGV
-1415 ARALAPLVEA
+1415 ARALPLLVEA
-1425 ISQRL
+1425 IGQRL
-1430 PQEMANGNAVAL
+1430 PQEVANGSAVAL
-1442 DPQQWARLRERLIG
+1442 DPQQWTPLRARLIG

-1463 ESLTLFESNRNLL
+1463 ESLSLFEANRSLL

-1486 LAKAL
+1486 LATAL
-1491 DNFDFEQALVT
+1491 DNFDFEQALMA

>member
-1 MPTVSSSREGRSG
+1 MPIVPATTDGHPGKLRPT
-14 RGRRAPNWVS
+14 PNWLS
-24 WLVLVIGLALTLGLH
+24 WLVLAIGLALTLGLY
-39 GFSQRWIRSAGE
+39 GFSQHWIRSAGE
-51 ARFLLRSSEFKTAL
+51 DRFLLHGKEFKTAL

-102 LEESYPGFTDLIH
+102 LEQSYPGFADLIH
-115 LRAASGEQLTE
+115 LRAVSGEQLPE
-126 LIESQRMLGGQ
+126 LIESQRMLGGRE
-137 DFVLKPAGQ
+137 FALKPPGA

-151 VVTNLAP
+151 IVANLAP

-165 ALGIDSWNSP
+165 ALGADSWQSP
-175 ERRDALERARDS
+175 ERRDALERARDT
-187 GNPQLSAQVQLAVDQ
+187 GNPQLSASLQLAVDQ
-202 GPDAQPGFLIYQ
+202 GPDWSPGFLIYQ

-239 SLRYQDLFRQ
+239 SLRYRDLIRE
-249 LLPAA
+249 LLPAG
-254 RQALAV
+254 QQPLAI
-260 ELYDAAEAGTG
+260 ELHDAAVAEEGSG
-271 GRQLAFSSQ
+271 QRVFSNQ
-280 PVADQASQLMRQQ
+280 PAADESPRLMRQQ
-293 LEFEIGGRR
+293 LTLDIGGRR
-302 WTLVCSASDD
+302 WTLVCTASDD
-312 FMLPIEQAYPPLVLV
+312 FLLPIEHAYPRLVLV
-327 LGLLVSLLLF
+327 TGLLLSLLLF
-337 ALTRAQIQQRLRAER
+337 ALSRAQIQQRLRAER
-352 MAESM
+352 IAESM
-357 SRSVLST
+357 SRSVRST

-385 GRITEA
+385 GRITEL
-391 RSARQTPFTTPPPE
+391 RSARQAPFASRPSE
-405 LVGQHYAQVLP
+405 LVGQPYTQVLP
-416 PEAAEVI
+416 PAAAEAI
-423 AAGLQAAR
+423 AAGLEAAR

-440 YSLPQADGD
+440 YSLTQAGGGD

-454 SIACGLRGQAHQPY
+454 SIACRFRGGADQPY

-474 DVTEQVRLERE
+474 DVSEQVRLERE
-485 LRQQHARLNTIL
+485 LRQQHERLNTIL
-497 DSVEAYIYIKGADY
+497 DSVEAYIYIKGTDY

-520 CALFKRPI
+520 CALFKRPL

-540 EPAVADRLR
+540 EPAVAERIRQVDRHV
-549 QIDRRVLEQGERV
+549 IEQGERV
-562 VAEDFN
+562 VAED
-568 VLQDGSTSTDLTIKI
+568 VHILQDGLSSTDLTIKI
-583 PLRDEQGR
+583 PLRDEEGR
-591 VYALCGISTDI
+591 VYALCGISTDV
-602 SVLKQAQA
+602 SPLKRAQA

-621 LVDERTVEL
+621 LVDERTLEL
-630 ATATRAL
+630 GSATQAL
-637 SLASAEQQAVF
+637 SQASAEQQAVF

-675 YGPGELIGQAPRI
+675 YQPGELIGQAPRI
-688 LYADDAAFAKLRQR
+688 FYTDDEAFATLQQKS
-702 FQPEMIEH
+702 QPDMLAR
-710 GNFRSE
+710 GNFRTE
-716 QELVRKDGSRFWARV
+716 QELMRKDGSRFWARI
-731 SAQVIDQDI
+731 SAQVIDQDLGK
-740 ARGYAGMVQD
+740 GYAGMVQD
-750 ITAERE
+750 ITAEHE

-769 ANARAKADF
+769 QNARAKADF

-790 NAVIGMTHLVLK
+790 NAVIGMTHLLLK
-802 TGLTP
+802 TALTP
-807 RQLDYVQKIQTS
+807 RQLDYLQKIQLS

-835 LEADKMG
+835 LEADKMS
-842 VERAHFDLD
+842 VERVNFDLD
-851 QMLDNVAALFAT
+851 QMLDNVVGLFAIR
-863 KTDSKGL
+863 TDSKGL
-870 ELVMDVGS
+870 ELVVDVAQE
-878 DVPRDLIGDPLRI
+878 VPRHLIGDPLRI

-900 NAVKFTEQ
+900 NALKFTEQ
-908 GTITIRVALEPG
+908 GTIAIRVALEPG
-920 QEPEPADELLLRFSV
+920 QESSDELLLRFSV
-935 QDTGIGISPEQCA
+935 QDTGIGISPEQGA

-986 GVNSEPGRGST
+986 GVDSEPGRGST
-997 FWFTARLGRGTDQPR
+997 FWFTARLGRGADQPR

-1043 SMGFAVNAV
+1043 SMGFAVGTA
-1052 ASGAL
+1052 ASGSL

-1063 RAAEADQPYEVVFL
+1063 RAAATEQPYEVVFL
-1077 DWKMPGMDGV
+1077 DWKMPGMDGL

-1093 ATLPLPRRPLVLM
+1093 AALPLPRRPLVLM
-1106 VTAYDRGELLELSED
+1106 VTAYDRGELLELSEE

-1150 EFPPLPR
+1150 ELPPLPR
-1157 SERGLQADTTP
+1157 PELGLQADTAP

-1214 SYDVVLMDMQ
+1214 AYDVVLMDMQ
-1224 MPVMDGLTATREIR
+1224 MPVMDGLTATRQIR
-1238 QLSWLQELPILAM
+1238 LLSWLQELPILAM

-1266 GMNDYIA
+1266 GMNDYIS

-1278 KDLAAKL
+1278 QDLAVKL

-1293 SRARRPSRRNRS
+1293 PRSRRPPRRQS
-1305 MARTALQ
+1305 GTVWPATGQ
-1312 PGASLEG
+1312 GVSFEG
-1319 IAGLDAE
+1319 IAGLDTG
-1326 LGLSQV
+1326 LGLRQV
-1332 LGREPLYHHLLAR
+1332 LGREPLYLQLLAR
-1345 FASDQAATPARLAEA
+1345 FASDQAATPVRLAEA

-1366 GQAERLMH
+1366 VQSERLAH
-1374 TLKGVSAQI
+1374 TLKGVAAQI
-1383 GALELREM
+1383 GALELRER

-1403 PQDVIDLLQAGI
+1403 PQDRLELLQAGI
-1415 ARALAPLVEA
+1415 AQAVPPLVEA
-1425 ISQRL
+1425 IRQRL
-1430 PQEMANGNAVAL
+1430 PQQLANVTAVVK
-1442 DPQQWARLRERLIG
+1442 DPAQWRRLRAQLVS

-1463 ESLTLFESNRNLL
+1463 DGLALFEANRGLL
-1476 QSALG
+1476 QAALG

-1491 DNFDFEQALVT
+1491 ENFDFEQALLA